1 MVYERDGALS
11 ETEQHD
17 GPSAPAIYFLMAAL
31 ETIQDIE
38 LGYLL
43 NNL

>member
-17 GPSAPAIYFLMAAL
+17 VPSTPAIYFLMAAL
-31 ETIQDIE
+31 ETIQDID